1 MNDEDKQRLI
11 AELEAIAA
19 SICDPAQRSE
29 VLEVLAR
36 LHDEWPN
43 DDELMKLRLRYSDD
57 SK

>member
-19 SICDPAQRSE
+19 SIRDPAQRGE
-29 VLEVLAR
+29 VLEILAR

-43 DDELMKLRLRYSDD
+43 DDELMKLHLKYSDE

>member
-11 AELEAIAA
+11 TELKAIAA
-19 SICDPAQRSE
+19 SIRDPTQRDE
-29 VLEVLAR
+29 VLEILAR
-36 LHDEWPN
+36 LHDEWPK